1 MAVMQIGEV
10 AARVGL
16 SLRTI
21 RHYDEIGLVAPSERS
36 AGGFRLYSEEDVERL
51 SFIKT
56 LRPLDFTL
64 EQVRDLLATIDAV
77 AADDDD
83 DTDREHT
90 EQVRGRLA
98 MYRAAA
104 DSRIEALRAQVFGL
118 EKLSRDLRKLAQ
130 PTVRGRSD
138 GRR

>member
-21 RHYDEIGLVAPSERS
+21 RHYDQMGLVVPSERS
-36 AGGFRLYSEEDVERL
+36 VGGFRLYSEADVERL

-56 LRPLDFTL
+56 LRPLDFSL
-64 EQVRDLLATIDAV
+64 EQLRDLLATIDAV
-77 AADDDD
+77 ADDDG
-83 DTDREHT
+83 TDRERT
-90 EQVRGRLA
+90 EQLRGRLA

-104 DSRIEALRAQVFGL
+104 DSRIEALRAQLFGL
-118 EKLSRDLRKLAQ
+118 EKLSRDLRMLAQ
-130 PTVRGRSD
+130 PAVGGTRD
-138 GRR
+138 RR

>member
-21 RHYDEIGLVAPSERS
+21 RHYDQIGLVVPSERS
-36 AGGFRLYSEEDVERL
+36 VGGFRLYSEADVERL

-56 LRPLDFTL
+56 LRPLDFSL

-77 AADDDD
+77 TADDG
-83 DTDREHT
+83 TDRERT
-90 EQVRGRLA
+90 EQLRGRLA

-118 EKLSRDLRKLAQ
+118 EKLSRDLRKLAR
-130 PTVRGRSD
+130 PAVGGTSD
-138 GRR
+138 RRR

>member
-21 RHYDEIGLVAPSERS
+21 RHYDQVGLVVPSERS
-36 AGGFRLYSEEDVERL
+36 VGGFRLYSEADVERL

-64 EQVRDLLATIDAV
+64 EQMRDLLDTIDAV
-77 AADDDD
+77 AADDG
-83 DTDREHT
+83 TDRERT
-90 EQVRGRLA
+90 EQLRGRLA

-104 DSRIEALRAQVFGL
+104 DSRIEALRAQVLGL
-118 EKLSRDLRKLAQ
+118 EKLSRDLRKLAL
-130 PTVRGRSD
+130 PTVRGTS
-138 GRR
+138 